1 MWVMRRKVTAAG
13 QPGNRKDAGAPEGR
27 PSCGRNP
34 DNSALGSTRSLS
46 SSTSLLLLSWLG
58 TVPVPFGSVKPGP
71 GAGAADGEKSIAVM
85 PATGAPF
92 RHGRGGVD
100 VGGRPRRV
108 ASERVI
114 TRR

>member
-34 DNSALGSTRSLS
+34 DNSALGSTRSLFFLNFFAAPVLAGHS
-46 SSTSLLLLSWLG
+46 SCAL
-58 TVPVPFGSVKPGP
+58 GSVKPGP

-108 ASERVI
+108 ASE
-114 TRR
+114 